1 MAVSYRIRDGSRKC
15 VPQARPTLRA
25 MDDPIPTEPD
35 PERVTVTVADGVAEV
50 RLNRPDKL
58 NALDGRMF
66 QAIVAAGDQVAGDR
80 RVRAVVLCGEGRS
93 FCAGLDLASFA
104 AMANP
109 GGGGS
114 AGPGGGSIVDRLPGR
129 PSNLFQEVA
138 HVWHALPQPVV
149 AALHGHV
156 FGGGLQIALGADIR
170 YARPDAQLS
179 VMEAR
184 WGLLPDMTGPQM
196 LVRLCGLDV
205 AKELVFTA
213 RRISGEE
220 AHGLGLVTHVV
231 DDPLAAA
238 RALAAE
244 IAGRNPQAIQG
255 AKALLNRAGTRPL
268 VESLIDESERM
279 AALIGSPNQ
288 VEAVTAELEGRS
300 PVFTDEP

>member
-1 MAVSYRIRDGSRKC
+1 
-15 VPQARPTLRA
+15 

-238 RALAAE
+238 RALSAE